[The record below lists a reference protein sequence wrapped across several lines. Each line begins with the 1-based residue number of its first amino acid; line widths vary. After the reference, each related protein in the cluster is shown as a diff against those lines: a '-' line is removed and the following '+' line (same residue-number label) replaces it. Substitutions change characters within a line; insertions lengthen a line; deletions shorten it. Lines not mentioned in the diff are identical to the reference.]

1 LRRLEDEGADAA
13 ADDLTHERC
22 LRYRMVSCSS
32 WSDLNQITTASH
44 HGKFHALRTDGARFR
59 SLRRSSHYSLKRVCT
74 TVPLYELV
82 TTTEGSCKSVRVVN
96 LPSDDQTM
104 RAPQDSPVKA
114 ARVRRVRVMPGPV
127 RLCQLLLRSGQVRY
141 YITRPK
147 SRTMSVTRQLMLPP
161 SIFT

>member
-1 LRRLEDEGADAA
+1 MSVFTLP
-13 ADDLTHERC
+13 
-22 LRYRMVSCSS
+22 
-32 WSDLNQITTASH
+32 
-44 HGKFHALRTDGARFR
+44 HGKLLELVRPQPDNNSVPSWEVPCAQNRRCAFSFLV
-59 SLRRSSHYSLKRVCT
+59 RRSSHDNSLRRVCT